1 MKRRDSRSAC
11 FIPQN
16 PNSLSKKAML
26 TLHVGLDESDFSSRS
41 ILSLSSDL
49 VSSGGE
55 REEGGEGRFHEHR
68 ERDVMRVCILYVL
81 SLGVPG

>member
-1 MKRRDSRSAC
+1 
-11 FIPQN
+11 
-16 PNSLSKKAML
+16 ML

-49 VSSGGE
+49 VGSGGE
-55 REEGGEGRFHEHR
+55 REEGSDGGFHEHR